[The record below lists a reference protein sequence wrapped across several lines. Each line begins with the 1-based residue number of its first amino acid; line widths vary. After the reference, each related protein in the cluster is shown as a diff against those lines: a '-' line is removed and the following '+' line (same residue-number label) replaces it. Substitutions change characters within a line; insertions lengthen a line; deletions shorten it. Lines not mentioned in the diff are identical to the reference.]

1 MVHQTPAKL
10 SYKYCLSNQM
20 LRVNLSGVTHST
32 AIISFQPQILIMV
45 SLSSVD
51 IDPVKQDL
59 QTRGF
64 RIDNGQPTIARGGS
78 MGLIEIDAPLE
89 VTPVANSR
97 PLTVLSA
104 IANAASD
111 GRIPLLVVDSH
122 DRSAIN
128 ALLSKPFG
136 VADQRD
142 GFRRF
147 YATEQRIQ
155 LADDSFACVTTD
167 EHLWWTEASGHR
179 EESPQLHLM
188 AGDEPVVVLD
198 AVEELACPAPSPTS
212 FPNRYARD
220 ENGRFVLYNRAEAVG
235 TYAGVSAMRSDGVK
249 PVPAP
254 LVPEDHLDPQARL
267 PQATLLATADEE
279 TVQYTAVAQT

>member
-1 MVHQTPAKL
+1 MT
-10 SYKYCLSNQM
+10 
-20 LRVNLSGVTHST
+20 
-32 AIISFQPQILIMV
+32 

-51 IDPVKQDL
+51 TDPVTQDL

-64 RIDNGQPTIARGGS
+64 CVDDGHPTVARGGS
-78 MGLIEIDAPLE
+78 MELIETDAPLE

-104 IANAASD
+104 IANAASG
-111 GRIPLLVVDSH
+111 GRVPLLVVDKH
-122 DRSAIN
+122 DRSAID

-136 VADQRD
+136 LADQRD
-142 GFRRF
+142 GLRRF
-147 YATEQRIQ
+147 YTVEQRIQ
-155 LADDSFACVTTD
+155 LADDSFACVTTN
-167 EHLWWTEASGHR
+167 EHLWWTEAPCPRG
-179 EESPQLHLM
+179 ESPQLHLM

-198 AVEELACPAPSPTS
+198 TVEELACPAPAPTT
-212 FPNRYARD
+212 FPNRYSRE
-220 ENGRFVLYNRAEAVG
+220 ENGRFVLYDRAEAVG
-235 TYAGVSAMRSDGVK
+235 TYSGVSAMRSDGIK

-279 TVQYTAVAQT
+279 AVQYTAIAQTSIAD